1 MVFNANLF
9 DFHPEVWVMPALAGC
24 YWASRAER
32 PWLWFALLML
42 LVGCRDGLVL
52 VVAGLGLEQALRRRW
67 IWACAAIGL
76 ALGWLALLNR
86 WLYPLL
92 KGSDTGPKA
101 AGALFSYLGNS
112 LDEVL
117 INMVLRPDL
126 LIRHVD
132 WAGGVVYLLLISVA
146 VAPFWRRIS
155 LPVLAGAIPLVL
167 VNVLSEE
174 APQRTLVHH
183 YSLPVAVI
191 AVVAAIDGLALQPR
205 QPVPWR
211 RFGWSVVC
219 WAALA
224 KPWFFT
230 GPYLERLHQRAA
242 IQQAITAVPAE
253 ARLST
258 TSYLV
263 PQLSQRKQVSFPR
276 TRRDKTQL
284 DQLDALLLN
293 PRDPGWGSSAQR
305 QKQLLRAAKAAG
317 WTCRNWANG
326 LELCEAPE
334 G

>member
-1 MVFNANLF
+1 
-9 DFHPEVWVMPALAGC
+9 
-24 YWASRAER
+24 
-32 PWLWFALLML
+32 
-42 LVGCRDGLVL
+42 
-52 VVAGLGLEQALRRRW
+52 
-67 IWACAAIGL
+67 
-76 ALGWLALLNR
+76 
-86 WLYPLL
+86 
-92 KGSDTGPKA
+92 
-101 AGALFSYLGNS
+101 
-112 LDEVL
+112 
-117 INMVLRPDL
+117 
-126 LIRHVD
+126 
-132 WAGGVVYLLLISVA
+132 
-146 VAPFWRRIS
+146 
-155 LPVLAGAIPLVL
+155 
-167 VNVLSEE
+167 
-174 APQRTLVHH
+174 
-183 YSLPVAVI
+183 
-191 AVVAAIDGLALQPR
+191 VVAAIDGLALQPR

-230 GPYLERLHQRAA
+230 GPYLERLHQRSA

-276 TRRDKTQL
+276 ARRDKTQL

-293 PRDPGWGSSAQR
+293 PLDPGWGSSAQR

-326 LELCEAPE
+326 LELCQAPE